1 MSVTQPL
8 SNMLVAPDGQIMM
21 LILTFAAVFLLDAFD
36 ILLPRGDSMSV
47 SGALVASGI
56 VILGPLR
63 ASLVAL
69 AALAVANVA
78 RWSKLSPRAHLSAL
92 ATRAAGLA
100 VGAAVFW
107 AANARGDSADVVV
120 AAFVTAA
127 YLLAELMA
135 SQAAS
140 AAATRRPLRR
150 LMRGNFGRLSP
161 LMVAQVSTAV
171 LTVIIYPEMRAW
183 GLIPVVLL
191 LLIMRQSY
199 ALLFDMRETYR
210 TTVLVL
216 VESAE
221 SQDPRRVGHADRT
234 ASIARN
240 IGMRIGLSATEVER
254 ISYAALLHDVDALSE
269 VQPGSTD
276 SGTGSS
282 SRVLRDTT
290 WLADVVPVLEICDGS
305 CTRSVKNDDAS
316 RLAAMIVALASD
328 ADAAVR
334 SEVLEAHRGEFAVTR
349 VSEVVPPLLKARAV
363 AAALELGYRV
373 SAVF

>member
-1 MSVTQPL
+1 
-8 SNMLVAPDGQIMM
+8 MM
-21 LILTFAAVFLLDAFD
+21 LILSFAAVFLLDAFD
-36 ILLPRGDSMSV
+36 ISLPRGDSMSV

-56 VILGPLR
+56 VILGPWS
-63 ASLVAL
+63 ASFVALTAL
-69 AALAVANVA
+69 AAANVA

-100 VGAAVFW
+100 VGSAVFW
-107 AANARGDSADVVV
+107 ALKTHGDLADFLLV
-120 AAFVTAA
+120 AFVAVA

-140 AAATRRPLRR
+140 AVVTRRPLRR
-150 LMRGNFGRLSP
+150 LMRGNFSRLSA

-199 ALLFDMRETYR
+199 ALLLDMRETYR

-269 VQPGSTD
+269 VQPELTNT
-276 SGTGSS
+276 GTGRSS
-282 SRVLRDTT
+282 KVLRDTT
-290 WLADVVPVLEICDGS
+290 WLSDVVPVLEICEGIYA
-305 CTRSVKNDDAS
+305 RSGKSDDAS

-334 SEVLEAHRGEFAVTR
+334 SEVLEAHRGEFVVAR
-349 VSEVVPPLLKARAV
+349 VSKVVPPPLKARAV
-363 AAALELGYRV
+363 AAALELGYPV